1 MCKRIVVA
9 LVGVLVLACAVVG
22 GDRLVNARTFQ
33 LGGDLVHR
41 VETGEKVVALTFDDG
56 PTDKTESVLNVL
68 REHQVKAT
76 FFLVGSDLHERPA
89 LGKKIVAD
97 DHQVGNH
104 SYTHSRMVFT
114 GSDAVASEI
123 ERTDAELRAAGYQ
136 GDIHFR
142 PPYGKKLW
150 TLPRYLAEH
159 HRTTIM
165 WDVEPETDPD
175 IAGNADAI
183 VRNVVESVR
192 PGSIVLLHP
201 MNEYN
206 KATVSALPRLIG
218 ELRGQGYRFVTVDE
232 LLRLR

>member
-1 MCKRIVVA
+1 MA
-9 LVGVLVLACAVVG
+9 LVVVLVLACAVIG
-22 GDRLVNARTFQ
+22 ADRLVNARTFQ

-41 VETGEKVVALTFDDG
+41 VETAEKVVALTFDDG
-56 PTDKTESVLNVL
+56 PSDKTESVLDVL
-68 REHQVKAT
+68 REQQVRAT
-76 FFLVGSDLHERPA
+76 FFLVGTDLHAQPA
-89 LGKKIVAD
+89 LGRKIVAD
-97 DHQVGNH
+97 GHQVGNH

-114 GSDAVASEI
+114 GSGTVASEI
-123 ERTDAELRAAGYQ
+123 ERTDAEVRAAGYQ

-165 WDVEPETDPD
+165 WDVEPETDPG
-175 IAGNADAI
+175 IAGDADAV
-183 VRNVVESVR
+183 VRAVAETVR

-206 KATVSALPRLIG
+206 KATVTALPRIIS